1 MQRPII
7 GIASSKN
14 SQGKIEMSQ
23 TYFNAVWEAGG
34 IGVFLAY
41 TQDESRLAEYI
52 DSFDG
57 ILFAGGVDIDPVHY
71 GEQIM
76 FDSVEVDADRD
87 AFELALYRHVKQSG
101 KPILGICRGLQL
113 LNVAEGG
120 TLYQHIEGHRQDTPG
135 TQRDQNTLIYKDSML
150 HKLTGE
156 SEIRVNS
163 FHHQNI
169 KEPASTLAVDA
180 RSEDGY
186 IEAVHMPGHKFCL
199 AVQWH
204 PEIYYSQDAAMH
216 KVFSAFVSACKE

>member
-23 TYFNAVWEAGG
+23 HYFNAVWDAGG

-101 KPILGICRGLQL
+101 KPILGICRGVQL

-150 HKLTGE
+150 NELTGE

-169 KEPASTLAVDA
+169 KALASTLVADA
-180 RSEDGY
+180 ESEDGY

-204 PEIYYSQDAAMH
+204 PEIYYSQDAAMQ